1 MRRFGL
7 LLALTLAATVL
18 ASGTARAALPR
29 VAAPQA
35 AVAAPQ
41 LQREFDAAGRG
52 DMVKAIVV
60 LKSQADL
67 ASVHGLA
74 RKNRPGA
81 AARILR
87 ARADL
92 TQRSLRALLK
102 LRRAQGLVSD
112 IQPLWIVNAIAV
124 TATQAVISELAARQD
139 VREIRPDLVVPA
151 PPAAATATPATAT
164 PATVT
169 PATATPAAAEPN
181 VALVNAPALWDLG
194 YRGQGIV
201 VANMDTG
208 VDVSHPDLA
217 SRWRGGTNSWYDPN
231 GEHPAT
237 PTDIS
242 GHGTWTM
249 GVMVGGDAGGSSVGI
264 APDATWIAVKIFND
278 RGTATTTGIHQGF
291 QWLLDP
297 DGNPATADAPDVVNN
312 SWAMSASGCLLDF
325 EPDLAS
331 LRAAGILPVFAAG
344 NYGPLAGS
352 SASPANNPEA
362 FAVGATDDT
371 DVLYSYSSRGPSSC
385 GQPVYPQ
392 LTAPGVG
399 IHTTDLYGLYA
410 DPTGTSVAAPHAA
423 GVLALLV
430 QAFPGISADRQ
441 AAALESGAVDLGTAG
456 ADNDYGYGR
465 LNALAAYQ
473 WLATTPDFTPSVSP
487 SSAST
492 AAGGAVS
499 YTVSAAPVN
508 GFTGDVSLT
517 LSGLPEGQA
526 SWSFST
532 PVIAGGS
539 GSAQLTV
546 STAASIAAGT
556 YPLTITAT
564 SGSTVH
570 SAAATLVVTAP
581 PDFSLSATPASR
593 TVVAGA
599 GATYTVGV
607 ASLNGFAAGVALSL
621 TGLPPG
627 VGTANFSP
635 QMIAGAGSSQLTVT
649 TLPAAPGGTYPLTI
663 TGTAGGVVH
672 TVAATLVVSA
682 RDFALSVSPSS
693 VSISRGKSAKY
704 TVGVSVIGGSVGKV
718 SLTVAGLPSG
728 TTAVFSPNPAG
739 SPGSSALTVK
749 TTSSTKRGTYTLRIT
764 GTSGSLV
771 HNATATLT
779 VR

>member
-1 MRRFGL
+1 
-7 LLALTLAATVL
+7 VI
-18 ASGTARAALPR
+18 
-29 VAAPQA
+29 
-35 AVAAPQ
+35 APQ
-41 LQREFDAAGRG
+41 LQSQLDAAGQ
-52 DMVKAIVV
+52 DEMVKAIVV

-67 ASVHGLA
+67 TSVRSLA

-92 TQRSLRALLK
+92 TQRPLREVLE
-102 LRRAQGLVSD
+102 LRQAQGLVAD
-112 IQPLWIVNAIAV
+112 FDLLWIVNAIAV
-124 TATQAVISELAARQD
+124 TATPAVIRELAARQD

-151 PPAAATATPATAT
+151 PQATATATSAPAET
-164 PATVT
+164 
-169 PATATPAAAEPN
+169 N

-208 VDVSHPDLA
+208 VDVTHPDLA

-237 PTDIS
+237 PTDVS

-249 GVMVGGDAGGSSVGI
+249 GVMVGGDAGGSSVGV

-278 RGTATTTGIHQGF
+278 RGTATSTGIHQGF

-297 DGNPATADAPDVVNN
+297 DGNPATADAPDVVND
-312 SWAMSASGCLLDF
+312 SWTMSAAGCLLDF
-325 EPDLAS
+325 QPDLAN

-344 NYGPLAGS
+344 NYGSLSGS
-352 SASPANNPEA
+352 SRSPANNPEA
-362 FAVGATDDT
+362 FAVGATDDA
-371 DVLYSYSSRGPSSC
+371 DVLYSYSSRGPSPC

-392 LTAPGVG
+392 LVAPGVG

-410 DPTGTSVAAPHAA
+410 DPTGTSVAAPHVA
-423 GVLALLV
+423 GALALLL
-430 QAFPGISADRQ
+430 QAFPGMSADRQ
-441 AAALESGAVDLGTAG
+441 AAVLESGAVDLGAAG
-456 ADNDYGYGR
+456 PDNSYGDGR
-465 LNALAAYQ
+465 LDALVAYQ

-492 AAGGAVS
+492 APGGAVA
-499 YTVSAAPVN
+499 YTVSVSPVN

-517 LSGLPEGQA
+517 LSGLPDGQA
-526 SWSFST
+526 SWSIAP

-556 YPLTITAT
+556 YPLTIT
-564 SGSTVH
+564 
-570 SAAATLVVTAP
+570 
-581 PDFSLSATPASR
+581 
-593 TVVAGA
+593 GA
-599 GATYTVGV
+599 
-607 ASLNGFAAGVALSL
+607 
-621 TGLPPG
+621 
-627 VGTANFSP
+627 
-635 QMIAGAGSSQLTVT
+635 
-649 TLPAAPGGTYPLTI
+649 
-663 TGTAGGVVH
+663 AGGVTH
-672 TVAATLVVSA
+672 TVAVTLVVSA

-693 VSISRGKSAKY
+693 VTISRKQSAKY
-704 TVGVSVIGGSVGKV
+704 TVGVSVVGGSVGNV
-718 SLTVAGLPSG
+718 SLTVAGLPAG
-728 TTAVFSPNPAG
+728 TTAVFSPNPVG
-739 SPGSSALTVK
+739 SPGSSTLTVK
-749 TTSSTKRGTYTLRIT
+749 TTSSTPRGTYTLRIT

-771 HNATATLT
+771 HQATATLT

>member
-1 MRRFGL
+1 MRRFSL
-7 LLALTLAATVL
+7 LLALTLLTTVL
-18 ASGTARAALPR
+18 ASGTAAGRAAAPR
-29 VAAPQA
+29 VAALRA
-35 AVAAPQ
+35 AVVAPQ
-41 LQREFDAAGRG
+41 LQQQLDAAGQ
-52 DMVKAIVV
+52 DEMVEAIVV

-67 ASVHGLA
+67 ASVRRLA

-92 TQRSLRALLK
+92 TQRPLRALLG

-112 IQPLWIVNAIAV
+112 IEPLWIVNAIAV
-124 TATQAVISELAARQD
+124 TATPAVISELAAHRD

-151 PPAAATATPATAT
+151 PQTAATATSAPAET
-164 PATVT
+164 
-169 PATATPAAAEPN
+169 N

-208 VDVSHPDLA
+208 VDVTHPDLA

-231 GEHPAT
+231 GEHPTT
-237 PTDIS
+237 PTDVS

-249 GVMVGGDAGGSSVGI
+249 GVMVGGDAGGSSVGV

-278 RGTATTTGIHQGF
+278 HGTATSTGIHQGF

-297 DGNPATADAPDVVNN
+297 DGNPATADAPDVVND
-312 SWAMSASGCLLDF
+312 SWTMSASGCLLDF
-325 EPDLAS
+325 QPDLAS

-344 NYGPLAGS
+344 NYGPLPGS
-352 SASPANNPEA
+352 SGSPANNPEA
-362 FAVGATDDT
+362 FAVGATDDA
-371 DVLYSYSSRGPSSC
+371 DVLYPYSSRGPSPC

-392 LTAPGVG
+392 LVAPGVG

-410 DPTGTSVAAPHAA
+410 DPTGTSVAAPHVA
-423 GVLALLV
+423 GALALLL
-430 QAFPGISADRQ
+430 QAFPGMSADRQ
-441 AAALESGAVDLGTAG
+441 AAALENSAADLGAAG
-456 ADNDYGYGR
+456 ADNSYGNGR
-465 LNALAAYQ
+465 LDALAAYQ
-473 WLATTPDFTPSVSP
+473 WLATTPDFTSSISP

-499 YTVSAAPVN
+499 YTVSVSPVN
-508 GFTGDVSLT
+508 GFAGDVSLT
-517 LSGLPEGQA
+517 LSGLPESQA
-526 SWSFST
+526 SWSISP

-546 STAASIAAGT
+546 STATSIAAGT

-564 SGSTVH
+564 SGATVH

-581 PDFSLSATPASR
+581 PDFSLSAAPTSR
-593 TVVAGA
+593 NVVAGA

-607 ASLNGFAAGVALSL
+607 ASLNGFAGDVALSL
-621 TGLPPG
+621 TGLPSG
-627 VGTANFSP
+627 VGTASFSP
-635 QMIAGAGSSQLTVT
+635 QVIAGAGSSQLTVT
-649 TLPAAPGGTYPLTI
+649 TLPTAPGGTYPLTI
-663 TGTAGGVVH
+663 TGTAGGVTH
-672 TVAATLVVSA
+672 TVAVTLVVSA

-693 VSISRGKSAKY
+693 VTISRGQSAKY
-704 TVGVSVIGGSVGKV
+704 TVGVSVVGGSVGNV
-718 SLTVAGLPSG
+718 SLTVAGLPAG
-728 TTAVFSPNPAG
+728 TTAVFSPNPVG
-739 SPGSSALTVK
+739 SPGSSTLTVK
-749 TTSSTKRGTYTLRIT
+749 TTSSTRRGTYTLRIT

-771 HNATATLT
+771 HKATATLT

>member
-1 MRRFGL
+1 MRRVTL
-7 LLALTLAATVL
+7 VLALTLLTAVL
-18 ASGTARAALPR
+18 ASGTAAAEAAPRAAALR
-29 VAAPQA
+29 S
-35 AVAAPQ
+35 AVVAPQ
-41 LQREFDAAGRG
+41 LQLQLDAAGQ
-52 DMVKAIVV
+52 DEMVEAIVV

-67 ASVHGLA
+67 TSVRGLA

-92 TQRSLRALLK
+92 TQRPLRALLK

-112 IQPLWIVNAIAV
+112 IEPLWIVNAIAV
-124 TATQAVISELAARQD
+124 TATPAVISELAARPE
-139 VREIRPDLVVPA
+139 VREIRPNLVVPA
-151 PPAAATATPATAT
+151 PPTAATATSAPAET
-164 PATVT
+164 
-169 PATATPAAAEPN
+169 N

-194 YRGQGIV
+194 YRGQGVV

-208 VDVSHPDLA
+208 VDVTHPDLA

-237 PTDIS
+237 PTDVS

-264 APDATWIAVKIFND
+264 APAATWIAVKIFND
-278 RGTATTTGIHQGF
+278 HGTATSTGIHQGF

-312 SWAMSASGCLLDF
+312 SWTMSASGCLLDF
-325 EPDLAS
+325 QPDLAS

-344 NYGPLAGS
+344 NYGPLPGS
-352 SASPANNPEA
+352 SVSPANNPEA
-362 FAVGATDDT
+362 FAVGATDDA
-371 DVLYSYSSRGPSSC
+371 DVLYPYSSLGPSPC

-392 LTAPGVG
+392 LVAPGVG
-399 IHTTDLYGLYA
+399 IHTTDLYGGYT
-410 DPTGTSVAAPHAA
+410 DPTGTSVAAPHVA
-423 GVLALLV
+423 GALALLL
-430 QAFPGISADRQ
+430 QAFPGMPADRQ
-441 AAALESGAVDLGTAG
+441 AAALENSAVDLGAAG
-456 ADNDYGYGR
+456 ADNSYGDGR
-465 LNALAAYQ
+465 LDALAAYQ
-473 WLATTPDFTPSVSP
+473 WLATAPDFTSSVSP

-499 YTVSAAPVN
+499 YTVSVSPVN

-517 LSGLPEGQA
+517 LSGLPGSEA
-526 SWSFST
+526 SWSIS
-532 PVIAGGS
+532 PPSIAGGS

-546 STAASIAAGT
+546 STATSIAAGT

-564 SGSTVH
+564 SGATVH
-570 SAAATLVVTAP
+570 STAATLVVTAP
-581 PDFSLSATPASR
+581 PDFTLSATPASR
-593 TVVAGA
+593 NVVAGA

-607 ASLNGFAAGVALSL
+607 ASLNGFAGDVALSL
-621 TGLPPG
+621 TGLPSG
-627 VGTANFSP
+627 VGTASFSP
-635 QMIAGAGSSQLTVT
+635 QVIAGAGSSQLTVA

-663 TGTAGGVVH
+663 TGTAGGVTH
-672 TVAATLVVSA
+672 TVAVTLVVSA

-693 VSISRGKSAKY
+693 VTISRGKSAKY
-704 TVGVSVIGGSVGKV
+704 TVGVSVVGGSAGKV
-718 SLTVAGLPSG
+718 SLTVAGLPTG
-728 TTAVFSPNPAG
+728 ATAVFSPNPAG

-749 TTSSTKRGTYTLRIT
+749 TTSSTRRGTFTLRIT

-771 HNATATLT
+771 HQATATLT